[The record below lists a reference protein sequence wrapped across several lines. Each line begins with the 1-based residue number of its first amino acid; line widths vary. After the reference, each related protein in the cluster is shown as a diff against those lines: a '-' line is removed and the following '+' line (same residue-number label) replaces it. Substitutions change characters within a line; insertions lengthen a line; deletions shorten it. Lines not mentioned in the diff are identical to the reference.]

1 MTKVMDEDFLD
12 VLEDKG
18 PATIISINDNPAS
31 VVNTWSQYIN
41 VVADDTILI
50 PAAGMHSIE
59 QDFKKDPKHELTI
72 TIGSYN
78 YQGTAGM
85 GRGYHIHGSGQFI
98 NEGAYFDQMK
108 AQFDWIRAVLV
119 VKIHDVEQKI

>member
-1 MTKVMDEDFLD
+1 MGVRLNRS
-12 VLEDKG
+12 
-18 PATIISINDNPAS
+18 PSTISYELSRCPPYQAELAQTDAEYK
-31 VVNTWSQYIN
+31 W
-41 VVADDTILI
+41 
-50 PAAGMHSIE
+50 IE
-59 QDFKKDPKHELTI
+59 QDFEKDPKHELII

-78 YQGTAGM
+78 YSGTAGM

-108 AQFDWIRAVLV
+108 AQFDWIRTVLV